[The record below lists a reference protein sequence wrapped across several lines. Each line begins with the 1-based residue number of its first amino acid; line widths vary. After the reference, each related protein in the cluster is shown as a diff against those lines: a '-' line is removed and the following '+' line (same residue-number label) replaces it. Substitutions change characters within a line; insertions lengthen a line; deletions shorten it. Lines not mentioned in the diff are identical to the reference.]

1 MPVPSPT
8 GLYDPRFE
16 HDACGVGF
24 LADLAGGQESSVLPL
39 ALRALARMNHRGAI
53 DADGRTGDGA
63 GVITQIPRAVLR
75 ADLPPGHLGV
85 GMLFL
90 PLDRAG
96 AARARTVAGEALA
109 AEGLAARGWR
119 EVPVQEE
126 VLGKR
131 AWQCRPGIEQVLVER
146 PPGDS
151 ADEFERRLYR
161 ARQGMEARAAD
172 GRLDGFYVASLS
184 HRTIVYKAM
193 VQAVDLSEFY
203 LDLRHPD
210 YATAFAVFHQR
221 FSTNT
226 LPSWAMTQPFR
237 LLAHNGEIN
246 TIEGNRAWM
255 RAREATLAA
264 PRLGLFPGARG
275 PVLTEGGSDSASL
288 DEALGLLTAAGRDV
302 LQGMSLLVPP
312 AWEGDPEMAAEV
324 RDFFDYQSCL
334 MEPWDGPALAV
345 FTDGWTVGAALDRNG
360 LRPARYLVTV
370 DGLVL
375 LASEV
380 GVLAVEEERVLRRGR
395 LGPGD
400 VLAVDLRAG
409 RLLDRETVHRSLAGR
424 RPYGRWLRA
433 HRVELD
439 RVRAAA
445 PAAEDGG
452 GEAPTLE
459 SLRAFGYSREE
470 LQLVL
475 GPMHRQGLEPL
486 GSMGDDTPL
495 AVLSKRPRLLY
506 SYFKQRFAQVT
517 NPPIDPLRESM
528 VMSLGVHLGA
538 QGNLLAEAPE
548 AAAQVHLPG
557 PFLRDRDLAALR
569 AWGGTGGQ
577 ARTLSLLF
585 PAGGGE
591 LAFRRALDE
600 LLREAVRA
608 VEAGATMLVLSD
620 RGVDAAHA
628 ALPMLLTVATVHQ
641 HLVGAGLRLR
651 ASLIAETG
659 EARDDHQMACLL
671 GYGAS
676 AVNPYL
682 ALAVVR
688 QESGSSERYLRALD
702 KGLLKILSK
711 MGISTLRSYHGAQL
725 FEAIGIAPEV
735 VRRCFTGTPS
745 AVGGVGLSTI
755 ASETLARHASAFAE
769 GAAGL
774 EEGSLH
780 RYRRNGEAH
789 AFEPPVIRALHAAIR
804 TGGGLAYREYA
815 ELVRSRDPIV
825 LRDLLELRLGEAIP
839 REEVE
844 PVEAIFPRFMTA
856 AMSLGALSPEAHE
869 VLAVA
874 MNRIGGRSNSGEG
887 GEPAENFWRTL
898 PGGGRANNR
907 IKQVASARF
916 GVTARYLA
924 AAEEIQIKMAQGSKP
939 GEGGQLPGQ
948 KVAAHIARVRHSPA
962 GVTLISPPPHHD
974 IYSMEDLAQLIYDL
988 KRVNPAAT
996 VSVKLVSQAGIGT
1009 VAAGVA
1015 KAHADAIVVGGCDG
1029 GTGASPL
1036 GSIKNAGTPWEL
1048 GLAEAQQV
1056 LVRGGLRGR
1065 VRLQVEGGLKTGR
1078 DVVLAALLGADEFGF
1093 GSAALVAAGCL
1104 MARQCHLNTC
1114 PAGIATQ
1121 REDLR
1126 RKFAGTP
1133 EQVARFFT
1141 AVAEE
1146 VREILALLGFRR
1158 LQDVIG
1164 RTDLLEARPARA
1176 GKAATVSLSRLLS
1189 GPGPEAGAVR
1199 HEGTARNEP
1208 PPTGQHLDEVVLG
1221 RLRFRADG
1229 VRPVEIALPIGN
1241 ADRAVGTRIAGE
1253 LARRFRGRPVEPG
1266 VIRVRYRGAA
1276 GQSFGAFCVEGLH
1289 LRLEGEANDYLGKGM
1304 SGGEIALLPS
1314 QAFASRAEGQ
1324 VIAGNTILYGATGG
1338 RAFIAGRVGERF
1350 AVRNSG
1356 ALAVVEGVGDH
1367 ACEYMTA
1374 GAVVVLGPFG
1384 RNFGAGMSG
1393 GLAYV
1398 FDPEERLSRRTNP
1411 EMVAV

>member
-1 MPVPSPT
+1 M
-8 GLYDPRFE
+8 
-16 HDACGVGF
+16 
-24 LADLAGGQESSVLPL
+24 
-39 ALRALARMNHRGAI
+39 
-53 DADGRTGDGA
+53 
-63 GVITQIPRAVLR
+63 
-75 ADLPPGHLGV
+75 
-85 GMLFL
+85 
-90 PLDRAG
+90 
-96 AARARTVAGEALA
+96 
-109 AEGLAARGWR
+109 
-119 EVPVQEE
+119 EE
-126 VLGKR
+126 
-131 AWQCRPGIEQVLVER
+131 
-146 PPGDS
+146 
-151 ADEFERRLYR
+151 
-161 ARQGMEARAAD
+161 RAAD

-275 PVLTEGGSDSASL
+275 PVLTEGASDSASL
-288 DEALGLLTAAGRDV
+288 DEALGLLTAAGRDI

-312 AWEGDPEMAAEV
+312 AWEGDSEMPAEV

-345 FTDGWTVGAALDRNG
+345 FTDGKTVGAALDRNG

-409 RLLDRETVHRSLAGR
+409 RLMDRETVHRSLAGR

-445 PAAEDGG
+445 PPAEDGG

-475 GPMHRQGLEPL
+475 GPMHRQGLEPH

-517 NPPIDPLRESM
+517 NPPIDPLREPM

-569 AWGGTGGQ
+569 AWGGTAGQ

-608 VEAGATMLVLSD
+608 VETGATVLVLSD
-620 RGVDAAHA
+620 RGVDAARA
-628 ALPMLLTVATVHQ
+628 ALPMILAVATVHQ

-688 QESGSSERYLRALD
+688 QESRKEAEPDVEQRSPPPTSGGEERYLRALD

-735 VRRCFTGTPS
+735 VGRCFTGTPS
-745 AVGGVGLSTI
+745 AVGGVGLSTV
-755 ASETLARHASAFAE
+755 ASETLARHAAAFAE

-815 ELVRSRDPIV
+815 ELVRGRDPIV
-825 LRDLLELRLGEAIP
+825 L
-839 REEVE
+839 
-844 PVEAIFPRFMTA
+844 
-856 AMSLGALSPEAHE
+856 
-869 VLAVA
+869 
-874 MNRIGGRSNSGEG
+874 
-887 GEPAENFWRTL
+887 
-898 PGGGRANNR
+898 
-907 IKQVASARF
+907 
-916 GVTARYLA
+916 
-924 AAEEIQIKMAQGSKP
+924 
-939 GEGGQLPGQ
+939 
-948 KVAAHIARVRHSPA
+948 
-962 GVTLISPPPHHD
+962 
-974 IYSMEDLAQLIYDL
+974 
-988 KRVNPAAT
+988 
-996 VSVKLVSQAGIGT
+996 
-1009 VAAGVA
+1009 
-1015 KAHADAIVVGGCDG
+1015 
-1029 GTGASPL
+1029 
-1036 GSIKNAGTPWEL
+1036 
-1048 GLAEAQQV
+1048 
-1056 LVRGGLRGR
+1056 
-1065 VRLQVEGGLKTGR
+1065 
-1078 DVVLAALLGADEFGF
+1078 
-1093 GSAALVAAGCL
+1093 
-1104 MARQCHLNTC
+1104 
-1114 PAGIATQ
+1114 
-1121 REDLR
+1121 
-1126 RKFAGTP
+1126 
-1133 EQVARFFT
+1133 
-1141 AVAEE
+1141 
-1146 VREILALLGFRR
+1146 
-1158 LQDVIG
+1158 
-1164 RTDLLEARPARA
+1164 
-1176 GKAATVSLSRLLS
+1176 
-1189 GPGPEAGAVR
+1189 
-1199 HEGTARNEP
+1199 
-1208 PPTGQHLDEVVLG
+1208 
-1221 RLRFRADG
+1221 
-1229 VRPVEIALPIGN
+1229 
-1241 ADRAVGTRIAGE
+1241 
-1253 LARRFRGRPVEPG
+1253 
-1266 VIRVRYRGAA
+1266 
-1276 GQSFGAFCVEGLH
+1276 
-1289 LRLEGEANDYLGKGM
+1289 
-1304 SGGEIALLPS
+1304 
-1314 QAFASRAEGQ
+1314 
-1324 VIAGNTILYGATGG
+1324 
-1338 RAFIAGRVGERF
+1338 
-1350 AVRNSG
+1350 
-1356 ALAVVEGVGDH
+1356 
-1367 ACEYMTA
+1367 
-1374 GAVVVLGPFG
+1374 
-1384 RNFGAGMSG
+1384 
-1393 GLAYV
+1393 
-1398 FDPEERLSRRTNP
+1398 
-1411 EMVAV
+1411 

>member
-1 MPVPSPT
+1 VPP

-24 LADLAGGQESSVLPL
+24 LADLAGGQASCVLPL
-39 ALRALARMNHRGAI
+39 ALLALARMNHRGAV

-63 GVITQIPRAVLR
+63 GVITEIPRAVLG
-75 ADLPPGHLGV
+75 AELPKGTLGV

-90 PLDRAG
+90 PLEREG
-96 AARARTVAGEALA
+96 AARAREVVREALA
-109 AEGLAARGWR
+109 AEGLAVRAWR
-119 EVPVQEE
+119 EVPVQED
-126 VLGKR
+126 VLGAK
-131 AWQCRPGIEQVLVER
+131 AWRWRPAIEQVLVER
-146 PPGDS
+146 PAGDA

-161 ARQGMEARAAD
+161 ARRGMEALALAA
-172 GRLDGFYVASLS
+172 RLDGFYVASLS

-193 VQAVDLSEFY
+193 VQAVDLPEFY

-210 YATAFAVFHQR
+210 YATAFAVFHRR

-246 TIEGNRAWM
+246 TIDGNRSWM
-255 RAREATLAA
+255 RARESTLVA
-264 PRLGLFPGARG
+264 PRLGLLPGASG
-275 PVLTEGGSDSASL
+275 PVLSEGASDSASL
-288 DEALGLLTAAGRDV
+288 DEALGLLTAAGRDA
-302 LQGMSLLVPP
+302 LSGMSLLIPP
-312 AWEGDPEMAAEV
+312 AWEGDPDLAPAV

-345 FTDGWTVGAALDRNG
+345 FTDGKTVGAALDRNG
-360 LRPARYLVTV
+360 LRPARYVVTV

-400 VLAVDLRAG
+400 VMAVDLRAG
-409 RLLDRETVHRSLAGR
+409 RLLDRDSIHDSLAAR

-439 RVRAAA
+439 RIREGA
-445 PAAEDGG
+445 PPRLEGASEAPDGG
-452 GEAPTLE
+452 V
-459 SLRAFGYSREE
+459 LRAFGYTREE

-495 AVLSKRPRLLY
+495 AVLSKRSRLLY

-528 VMSLGVHLGA
+528 VMSLAVDLGP
-538 QGNLLAEAPE
+538 QGSLLAETPE
-548 AAAQVHLPG
+548 AAARVRLPG
-557 PFLRDRDLAALR
+557 PFLRDRDLLALR
-569 AWGGTGGQ
+569 AWAGKTGQ

-608 VEAGATMLVLSD
+608 VEAGATLLVLSD
-620 RGVDAAHA
+620 RGVDAARA
-628 ALPMLLTVATVHQ
+628 ALPMLLAVATVHQ
-641 HLVGAGLRLR
+641 HLVGAGQRLR

-671 GYGAS
+671 AYGAS

-688 QESGSSERYLRALD
+688 RESPDGGQQHYLQALD

-711 MGISTLRSYHGAQL
+711 MGISTLRSYHGARL

-735 VRRCFTGTPS
+735 VQRCFTGTPS
-745 AVGGVGLSTI
+745 SIGGVGLSVI
-755 ASETLARHASAFAE
+755 AAETLARHAAAFAE
-769 GAAGL
+769 EAAGL
-774 EEGSLH
+774 PEGSLH
-780 RYRRNGEAH
+780 RYRRSGEAH
-789 AFEPPVIRALHAAIR
+789 AFEPPVVKALHAAIR
-804 TGGGLAYREYA
+804 AGGGLAYRDYA
-815 ELVRSRDPIV
+815 DLVHQRDPIV
-825 LRDLLELRLGEAIP
+825 LRDLLELRLGEALP
-839 REEVE
+839 VEEVE
-844 PVEAIFPRFMTA
+844 PASAILPRFMTA

-869 VLAVA
+869 ALAVA
-874 MNRIGGRSNSGEG
+874 MNRMGGRSNSGEG

-898 PGGGRANNR
+898 PGGDRVNNR

-916 GVTARYLA
+916 GVTAQYLA

-948 KVAAHIARVRHSPA
+948 KVAAHIARVRHSPVGA
-962 GVTLISPPPHHD
+962 TLISPPPHHD
-974 IYSMEDLAQLIYDL
+974 IYSIEDLAQLIYDL

-996 VSVKLVSQAGIGT
+996 VSVKLVSEAGIGT

-1015 KAHADAIVVGGCDG
+1015 KAHADAIVVGGYDG

-1126 RKFAGTP
+1126 RKFTGTP
-1133 EQVARFFT
+1133 DQVVRFFT

-1146 VREILALLGFRR
+1146 VREVLALLGFRR

-1164 RTDLLEARPARA
+1164 RTDLLEARPVRT
-1176 GKAATVSLSRLLS
+1176 GKAQTVSLSRLLS

-1199 HEGTARNEP
+1199 YEGTARNEP

-1221 RLRFRADG
+1221 RLRFGADG
-1229 VRPVEIALPIGN
+1229 VRPLEVAFPIGN

-1266 VIRVRYRGAA
+1266 VIRLRYRGAA
-1276 GQSFGAFCVEGLH
+1276 GQSFGAFCVEGLS
-1289 LRLEGEANDYLGKGM
+1289 LRLEGEANDYVGKGM
-1304 SGGEIALLPS
+1304 SGGEIALFPGP
-1314 QAFASRAEGQ
+1314 AFASRAEGQ

-1338 RAFIAGRVGERF
+1338 RVFIAGRVGERF

-1356 ALAVVEGVGDH
+1356 ALAVV
-1367 ACEYMTA
+1367 
-1374 GAVVVLGPFG
+1374 
-1384 RNFGAGMSG
+1384 
-1393 GLAYV
+1393 
-1398 FDPEERLSRRTNP
+1398 
-1411 EMVAV
+1411 